1 MIQYRGAHPLL
12 VCCANVYIYV
22 GVGVAN
28 EEVIPLSGNDNG
40 MIRGPIRAKFSR
52 RQFIAR
58 ALSAGVLAGTGGSLL
73 AACGGDQQGS
83 ASGEVKFIAA
93 EEPVVFQPAI
103 KRFEK
108 SHPDISV
115 AYNNYPFD
123 QLNSVLQSR
132 LQSKDS
138 SFPCYAVDQPRVP
151 GFAARGYLT
160 DLSDQASS
168 VKEKVLRS
176 AFEASSYDGKLY
188 SLPLW
193 TSTQVLYYNT
203 SLLEK
208 AEVEPPSMDP
218 DKRWTWDETVS
229 AAKETQKAGA
239 KWGLVFNQVNRY
251 YQLQPLPE
259 SLGGGSG
266 LTGPDLLEPD
276 VTNDAWVRAFEWYR
290 SLFSDGLSPRGVPP
304 EQTAALFAD
313 GELAMF
319 VGLPSDPTLEEA
331 KSKGQ
336 LDWGLGAHPYF
347 AGGEPATPTDSWAL
361 GLNPFSD
368 QQETAREWLE
378 YLALEKEGALLG
390 AQNVPVPPT
399 QVDAFREWIREVS
412 ERPTEPKGWDEL
424 IKYELDNT
432 AVHRPRSI
440 GYVQFEEV
448 MNTAFEDI
456 ANGAD
461 VRATLQRASNELDE
475 ALEPLRR
482 ALEQQG

>member
-1 MIQYRGAHPLL
+1 MGQAAILCERFYTTVGTGAT
-12 VCCANVYIYV
+12 NK
-22 GVGVAN
+22 
-28 EEVIPLSGNDNG
+28 EVVPLSGKVNG
-40 MIRGPIRAKFSR
+40 LIKGSSRATFSR
-52 RQFIAR
+52 RQFIVR
-58 ALSAGVLAGTGGSLL
+58 ALSAGVLAGSGGSLL

-83 ASGEVKFIAA
+83 ASGKVKFLAA
-93 EEPVVFQPAI
+93 EVPTAFQPAI
-103 KRFEK
+103 KAFEK
-108 SHPDISV
+108 SHPDISI

-123 QLNSVLQSR
+123 QLNSILQSR

-138 SFPCYAVDQPRVP
+138 SFSCYAVDQPRVP

-160 DLSDQASS
+160 DLSDEAST
-168 VKEKVLRS
+168 VKKKVLSS

-188 SLPLW
+188 SLPIW

-203 SLLEK
+203 SLLDK
-208 AEVEPPSMDP
+208 AGVEPPSIDP
-218 DKRWTWDETVS
+218 HKRWTWDETLS
-229 AAKETQKAGA
+229 AAKETQNAGA
-239 KWGLVFNQVNRY
+239 KWGLVFNQINRY

-259 SLGGGSG
+259 SLGGGPG

-304 EQTAALFAD
+304 EQTAALFAG
-313 GELAMF
+313 GEVAMF

-336 LDWGLGAHPYF
+336 LDWEVGAHPYF
-347 AGGEPATPTDSWAL
+347 GGGKPVTPTDSWSW

-368 QQETAREWLE
+368 QQEAAREWLE
-378 YLALEKEGALLG
+378 YVALDKKGALLG

-399 QVDAFREWIREVS
+399 QVDAYREWIREVS

-424 IKYELDNT
+424 IRYELSNT

-461 VRATLQRASNELDE
+461 VRATLQRASSELDE

-482 ALEQQG
+482 ALEQQEG